1 MNAASPQTQP
11 DAKKLQKTRP
21 PRSRPKPPVSSLKWC
36 APTGFHTGAL
46 RAAQV
51 PLVAAVDKSGKVQQ
65 ITMVQR
71 SDNEQFDPS
80 ARNAV
85 IRTTGKVVLRRL
97 PLVRIVRWIVSSLWT
112 QIRDVHFNIQAIL
125 CLQGVTMPSAQRTTL
140 LFFSRRLFQLLGI
153 LTLSLTATGAWA
165 AAMATADTSGG
176 YAGKMLDKVVDIW
189 APPPAL
195 KGDFQVQLKVGLD
208 GKGHVLNC
216 TPVRPSGMEA
226 LDSSA
231 CGAVRQIGSFG
242 RTPYE
247 KPLEVHLSFWTGTPK
262 GKTRNQIPDDAESL
276 RLEEQARVKAEAA
289 MSDNMAAGAEE
300 RARQRAEEAAKATGK
315 DLPAIRPTVVAPAPP
330 ARDISA
336 GKTVKADE
344 KATPVA
350 GRSPDSTQAKVSL
363 GNSRMKND
371 QDKAQGKD
379 TAGAAISAPSAQVQA
394 PPLTVAP
401 TPLPT
406 VSDAGAQ
413 PPATGDV
420 AVPVGRSVAPTP
432 AASAPA
438 SDAKRLYGPKLKAQ
452 YKYGKNYST
461 YFVTVKQQ
469 LAKSIIIP
477 VETPPGTYYPTVR
490 LKVNPKTGA
499 IEDAALIEKSGNK
512 MLDSFVRKGI
522 GEVGHILPPPEG
534 LDATLDITLT
544 LVRR

>member
-1 MNAASPQTQP
+1 
-11 DAKKLQKTRP
+11 
-21 PRSRPKPPVSSLKWC
+21 
-36 APTGFHTGAL
+36 
-46 RAAQV
+46 
-51 PLVAAVDKSGKVQQ
+51 
-65 ITMVQR
+65 
-71 SDNEQFDPS
+71 
-80 ARNAV
+80 
-85 IRTTGKVVLRRL
+85 
-97 PLVRIVRWIVSSLWT
+97 
-112 QIRDVHFNIQAIL
+112 
-125 CLQGVTMPSAQRTTL
+125 MPSAQRTSL
-140 LFFSRRLFQLLGI
+140 LYFSRRLFQLLGI
-153 LTLSLTATGAWA
+153 LTLSLTATGAFA
-165 AAMATADTSGG
+165 AAMATADASGG
-176 YAGKMLDKVVDIW
+176 YTGKMLDKIVDIW

-208 GKGHVLNC
+208 GQGHVLNC
-216 TPVRPSGMEA
+216 TPLRPSGMEA

-300 RARQRAEEAAKATGK
+300 RARQRAEEAAKATGR

-330 ARDISA
+330 AKDRSD
-336 GKTVKADE
+336 GKAVKTDE
-344 KATPVA
+344 KAAPMA
-350 GRSPDSTQAKVSL
+350 GRSQDSTPARVSL
-363 GNSRMKND
+363 GNSQAKKD
-371 QDKAQGKD
+371 QGKAQDSEQARDQGKD
-379 TAGAAISAPSAQVQA
+379 QGKDAAGAATSAPSAQVQA
-394 PPLTVAP
+394 SPLTIAP

-406 VSDAGAQ
+406 LPDAGAQ
-413 PPATGDV
+413 PSATGD
-420 AVPVGRSVAPTP
+420 AAGPAGRIVTPTP
-432 AASAPA
+432 APAASTPAP
-438 SDAKRLYGPKLKAQ
+438 DAKRLYGSKIKAQ

-499 IEDAALIEKSGNK
+499 IEDATLIENSGDK

-522 GEVGHILPPPEG
+522 GKAGSILPPPEG

>member
-1 MNAASPQTQP
+1 
-11 DAKKLQKTRP
+11 
-21 PRSRPKPPVSSLKWC
+21 
-36 APTGFHTGAL
+36 
-46 RAAQV
+46 
-51 PLVAAVDKSGKVQQ
+51 
-65 ITMVQR
+65 
-71 SDNEQFDPS
+71 
-80 ARNAV
+80 
-85 IRTTGKVVLRRL
+85 
-97 PLVRIVRWIVSSLWT
+97 
-112 QIRDVHFNIQAIL
+112 
-125 CLQGVTMPSAQRTTL
+125 MPSAQRTSL
-140 LFFSRRLFQLLGI
+140 LYFSRRLFQLLGI

-165 AAMATADTSGG
+165 AAMATADASGG
-176 YAGKMLDKVVDIW
+176 YAGKMLDKIVDIW

-195 KGDFQVQLKVGLD
+195 KGDFQVLLKVGLD
-208 GKGHVLNC
+208 GQGHVLNC
-216 TPVRPSGMEA
+216 SPVRPSGMEA

-300 RARQRAEEAAKATGK
+300 RARQRAEEAARATGR

-330 ARDISA
+330 TKDRSD
-336 GKTVKADE
+336 GKAAKTDE
-344 KATPVA
+344 KATPMA
-350 GRSPDSTQAKVSL
+350 GRSQDSTPAKVSL
-363 GNSRMKND
+363 GNSQAKKD
-371 QDKAQGKD
+371 QAKAQDNEQARDQGKD
-379 TAGAAISAPSAQVQA
+379 QSKDQGKDAAGAATSAPSAQVQA
-394 PPLTVAP
+394 SPLTIAP
-401 TPLPT
+401 TPLPPLP
-406 VSDAGAQ
+406 DAGAQ
-413 PPATGDV
+413 PSATGDV
-420 AVPVGRSVAPTP
+420 AGPAGRSVTP
-432 AASAPA
+432 APATATPA

-499 IEDAALIEKSGNK
+499 IEDAALIENSGNK
-512 MLDSFVRKGI
+512 MLDSFVHKGI
-522 GEVGHILPPPEG
+522 AKVGSIPPPPAG